1 MKKFF
6 QQDNLLESEHMD
18 PGKAGSKWKL
28 DLEYSRQISKIFPCC
43 PISFIMRLSL
53 VLYLNFSFFKIE

>member
-18 PGKAGSKWKL
+18 PGKAGKWKL
-28 DLEYSRQISKIFPCC
+28 EHSRQISKIFPCC
-43 PISFIMRLSL
+43 PIFLIMRLSL
-53 VLYLNFSFFKIE
+53 P